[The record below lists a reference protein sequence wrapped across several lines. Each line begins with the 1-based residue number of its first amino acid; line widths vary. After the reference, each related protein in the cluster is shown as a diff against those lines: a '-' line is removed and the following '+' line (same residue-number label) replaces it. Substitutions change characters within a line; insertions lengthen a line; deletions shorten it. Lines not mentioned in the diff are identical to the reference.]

1 MIQLAKTDLRG
12 SIKTRIIEMI
22 KEQGLNPGDKIMS
35 QNELAKL
42 FKVGAPTVCRA
53 LGELADD
60 GILYRVHGKGTFVAE
75 PLQIPET
82 EQPTGEITVAIYPFE
97 NYHGND
103 YLLELAE
110 GISQGIMR
118 HRFSCKYITR
128 SKFEHS
134 GLSIAEYMFTHQIDG
149 IIMPGGDENDLLLAE
164 ELRDSGFPCVLINRY
179 VDGCDTVSCDHY
191 AGTVQL
197 MEILAGNGHQRIFF
211 AGSEGK
217 ISSSK
222 ERFDAYVDFCHSH
235 RIYKEELIYLG
246 DTDDVKSGQVAF
258 KQLLAMSNRPTAIMV
273 ATGYIMKRII
283 QPLVENGLS
292 IPDDISVVVYDDQ
305 HLAPKY
311 GRFTCAKQP
320 LEKMG
325 ATAVDIMNK
334 NLRFHKKGAI
344 KIKFDP
350 ELIHG
355 NSVAMNRVEQTVAA
369 NAINQTQQF
378 ATATA

>member
-42 FKVGAPTVCRA
+42 FKIGAPTVCRA

-82 EQPTGEITVAIYPFE
+82 EQPTGEFTVGIYPFE

-134 GLSIAEYMFTHQIDG
+134 GLSIAEYMFVNQIDG
-149 IIMPGGDENDLLLAE
+149 IIMPGGSPHDLDLAE
-164 ELRDSGFPCVLINRY
+164 ELRDNGFSCVLLNRY
-179 VDGCDTVSCDHY
+179 IDGCDSVTCDHY
-191 AGTVQL
+191 TGTTQL
-197 MEILAGNGHQRIFF
+197 MEILANHGHQRIFF
-211 AGSEGK
+211 AGVQGE
-217 ISSSK
+217 ISTVK
-222 ERFDAYVDFCHSH
+222 ERLNGYLDFCHLH
-235 RIYKEELIYLG
+235 GIYEEKLVFLS
-246 DTDDVKSGQVAF
+246 DTEDRKSGIKAVD
-258 KQLLAMSNRPTAIMV
+258 KILSMKNRPTAMIV
-273 ATGYIMKRII
+273 AAGFMMKRII
-283 QPLVENGLS
+283 KPLLESGLS
-292 IPDDISVVVYDDQ
+292 IPDDISLVAYDEQ
-305 HLAPKY
+305 HLPSKY
-311 GRFTCAKQP
+311 GRFTCVKQP

-334 NLRFHKKGAI
+334 NLRFNKKSAI
-344 KIKFDP
+344 NIKFDP

-355 NSVAMNRVEQTVAA
+355 NSVAMNRVEKTVSTVAIA
-369 NAINQTQQF
+369 SV
-378 ATATA
+378 

>member
-53 LGELADD
+53 LGELAED

-82 EQPTGEITVAIYPFE
+82 EQPAGEFTVGIFPFE

-118 HRFSCKYITR
+118 HRFNCKYITR

-134 GLSIAEYMFTHQIDG
+134 GLSIAEYMFVNQIDG
-149 IIMPGGDENDLLLAE
+149 IIMPGCTQEELVLAE
-164 ELRDSGFPCVLINRY
+164 ELRDNGFPCVLINRY
-179 VDGCDTVSCDHY
+179 VDGCDSVTCDHY
-191 AGTVQL
+191 AGTTQL
-197 MEILAGNGHQRIFF
+197 MEILVGNGHQRVLYV
-211 AGSEGK
+211 GSKGE
-217 ISSSK
+217 ISTVK
-222 ERFDAYVDFCHSH
+222 ERLNGYLDFCRSH
-235 RIYKEELIYLG
+235 GTYEEELVYIG
-246 DTDDVKSGQVAF
+246 ENDDQKSGTKAVD
-258 KQLLAMSNRPTAIMV
+258 QLLSLNDRPTAIIV
-273 ATGYIMKRII
+273 SAGYIMKRIL
-283 QPLVENGLS
+283 QPLLDSGLS
-292 IPDDISVVVYDDQ
+292 IPDDISLVAYDEQ
-305 HLAPKY
+305 HLPSKY
-311 GRFTCAKQP
+311 GRFTCVKQP

-334 NLRFHKKGAI
+334 NLRFNKKSAI
-344 KIKFDP
+344 NIKFDP

-355 NSVAMNRVEQTVAA
+355 NSVAMNRVEKTVSTVAIA
-369 NAINQTQQF
+369 SV
-378 ATATA
+378 